1 MPSRMPDSPP
11 KTYRRFRAHGR
22 PDEGGMD
29 ELRRLTERELGGAPE
44 PAAPAEP
51 AVRPAQ
57 APPRVT
63 QSEERRRQ
71 RALARV
77 GRPWWSLRGV
87 GGRGLIARGLLVL
100 MGAFFVWAVAGY
112 LAVRGAVSESNDR
125 ITTAARASLVSAPG
139 MLTNPTN
146 ILIVGSDARP
156 GETRSRADTIMVMR
170 LDPDN
175 GRIKM
180 LSIPR
185 DMRIELGRLGGE
197 KINAAYYHGHQ
208 AGIIRAVRRLTGLPV
223 HHIISVNFRGFPAV
237 VDKLGGV
244 EVDNPTPLSNCP
256 YPGGRTVSFP
266 GGTISLDGDRALE
279 YVRVRKCDDDF
290 QRDRR
295 QQAFLAALKAKLVSP
310 LSAWRAPWN
319 GAAVVGT
326 LSTDMGVNDLT
337 KFAWLQW
344 RLTQS
349 PEDRYV
355 LAGTPQNIG
364 GVSYVILDPAAAAEQ
379 LRRFTAG

>member
-1 MPSRMPDSPP
+1 M
-11 KTYRRFRAHGR
+11 
-22 PDEGGMD
+22 
-29 ELRRLTERELGGAPE
+29 
-44 PAAPAEP
+44 
-51 AVRPAQ
+51 
-57 APPRVT
+57 
-63 QSEERRRQ
+63 
-71 RALARV
+71 
-77 GRPWWSLRGV
+77 
-87 GGRGLIARGLLVL
+87 
-100 MGAFFVWAVAGY
+100 
-112 LAVRGAVSESNDR
+112 
-125 ITTAARASLVSAPG
+125 
-139 MLTNPTN
+139 
-146 ILIVGSDARP
+146 
-156 GETRSRADTIMVMR
+156 
-170 LDPDN
+170 
-175 GRIKM
+175 
-180 LSIPR
+180 
-185 DMRIELGRLGGE
+185 
-197 KINAAYYHGHQ
+197 
-208 AGIIRAVRRLTGLPV
+208 RRLTGLPV

-266 GGTISLDGDRALE
+266 GGTIDLDGDRALE

-295 QQAFLAALKAKLVSP
+295 QQAFLAGLKAKLVSP

-364 GVSYVILDPAAAAEQ
+364 GVSYVILDPPRRPSSCAASPPADARPGSDLVEPHGLGGTARVRGRRGRGGRSAVAGPAAAGLSAPPPSPP
-379 LRRFTAG
+379 RRPRAGAWCRSRCCGSRCP